1 MIDLVYTIL
10 CLLSFIKIHIKGL
23 NSFYDDYMDLDNT
36 NAIKGLFV
44 WMIFF
49 RHFSQYLKYYS
60 IKNKKSILIDNS
72 FKQNIVSLFLFYS
85 GYGIFESFKKKGN
98 KYIKTLPIKSL
109 ILLIKFEIILF
120 IFLCNNILLGI
131 KTTLINY
138 LQAFILRKS
147 IGNSY
152 WFSFTI
158 ITLYIH
164 SFFSFFLI
172 KKEKF
177 GFLGILLITF
187 ICFLHIHFVYKY
199 YHPNEIISVD
209 TIICFVL
216 GFYYSFF
223 KAYIDK
229 IIMNSD
235 IIYFGIISILI
246 LNYYKFY
253 IFNSQNIYNI
263 LLKNGI
269 FTLIGILITMK
280 VRFKNNFL
288 FLLNNHSYSIYL
300 LQKVIMIYIYKKG
313 HFKNNEF
320 ISFFFQFIMV
330 IFLAL
335 IFDKYTTFIDKLYK
349 YKKINKYQIQKTF
362 IDK

>member
-1 MIDLVYTIL
+1 MIDVIYTLL

-36 NAIKGLFV
+36 KAIKGLFV

-49 RHFSQYLKYYS
+49 RHFSQYLKLYS

-85 GYGIFESFKKKGN
+85 GYGLFESFKKKGN

-138 LQAFILRKS
+138 LQAVILRKS

-152 WFSFTI
+152 WFSFAI

-164 SFFSFFLI
+164 SFFSFVLI

-177 GFLGILLITF
+177 YFLGILLIT
-187 ICFLHIHFVYKY
+187 IISFLHIHFVYKY
-199 YHPNEIISVD
+199 YHPKEIISVD
-209 TIICFVL
+209 TIICFIL

-223 KAYIDK
+223 RSYIDK
-229 IIMNSD
+229 IIMNKD

-246 LNYYKFY
+246 LNYYKIY
-253 IFNSQNIYNI
+253 ILNTQNIYYI
-263 LLKNGI
+263 SLKNGVL
-269 FTLIGILITMK
+269 TLIEVLITMK

-288 FLLNNHSYSIYL
+288 FLLNDHSYSIYL
-300 LQKVIMIYIYKKG
+300 LQRVIMIYIYKKG
-313 HFKNNEF
+313 YFKNHIF
-320 ISFFFQFIMV
+320 ISFCFQFIMV

-335 IFDKYTTFIDKLYK
+335 LFDKYTTFIDKIYK
-349 YKKINKYQIQKTF
+349 NKKINNKIIKDRV
-362 IDK
+362 IIK